1 MKRLGCNQVRHIYFH
16 YLKESGY
23 KQSTINS
30 KNVYV
35 KVFFD
40 FLQKGKTEPDFRELS
55 RSTILDFIQYL
66 NETVSERTGR
76 PYARRMK
83 LMCLGT
89 VRLIFRC
96 LYQEELILA
105 NPLQDVEI
113 HPQGAERRRAIMTEE
128 EMNAFL
134 DGIDPETELG
144 LRDRALFELLYSSGL
159 RVSEA
164 AKLTVGDIDFT
175 SRMILI
181 RESKWGKDRIVPV
194 NEAAAAFLNRLVA
207 GREERKEERVFG
219 ISSGNSINH
228 RFQKLLKDRGLA
240 RELLSAHSIRHSI
253 ATHLLARGAD
263 LRYVQELLGHRSI
276 ETTAG
281 YTHELNEN
289 LKRIY
294 RSHHPRE
301 NEYYK
306 EVDEEYLRRVEEL
319 AAALQ
324 GKERLKNREKHRR
337 RRAKKKNDSKGTP
350 EGV

>member
-1 MKRLGCNQVRHIYFH
+1 MKRLGCNAVRLIFLH
-16 YLKESGY
+16 YLTEAGY
-23 KQSTINS
+23 KANTIYS
-30 KNVYV
+30 KMTYL
-35 KVFFD
+35 KTFFE
-40 FLQKGKTEPDFRELS
+40 FLQNQNTTVDFRDLTRETL
-55 RSTILDFIQYL
+55 LAFLNHL

-89 VRLIFRC
+89 VRLVFRC
-96 LYQEELILA
+96 LYQEELILT
-105 NPLQDVEI
+105 NPLQDVDL
-113 HPQGAERRRAIMTEE
+113 HPQGAERRRSILTEE

-164 AKLTVGDIDFT
+164 AKLTVGDIDFN

-194 NEAAAAFLNRLVA
+194 NEPAAAFLKQLTA

-219 ISSGNSINH
+219 VLRGASINN
-228 RFQKLLKDRGLA
+228 RFQKLLKKRGMG

-263 LRYVQELLGHRSI
+263 LRVPRPPNFPPLAK
-276 ETTAG
+276 ETFQPFASKKCRLTA
-281 YTHELNEN
+281 
-289 LKRIY
+289 
-294 RSHHPRE
+294 
-301 NEYYK
+301 
-306 EVDEEYLRRVEEL
+306 
-319 AAALQ
+319 
-324 GKERLKNREKHRR
+324 
-337 RRAKKKNDSKGTP
+337 
-350 EGV
+350 

>member
-1 MKRLGCNQVRHIYFH
+1 MKRLGCDEVRVIFLR
-16 YLKESGY
+16 YLAEAGY
-23 KQSTINS
+23 KAGTIRS
-30 KNVYV
+30 KTTQLR
-35 KVFFD
+35 VFFS
-40 FLQKGKTEPDFRELS
+40 FLKPGVDFREIGKD
-55 RSTILDFIQYL
+55 TILEFLKYL
-66 NETVSERTGR
+66 DGLISQKTGK
-76 PYARRMK
+76 PYSRRMK
-83 LMCLGT
+83 LLCLGA
-89 VRLIFRC
+89 VRLVFRC
-96 LYQEELILA
+96 LYQEELILS

-113 HPQGAERRRAIMTEE
+113 HPQGTERRRAILTEE

-134 DGIDPETELG
+134 DGIEPDTDLG

-164 AKLTVGDIDFT
+164 AKLTVGDIDFN

-194 NEAAAAFLNRLVA
+194 NEAAAAFLKRLLS
-207 GREERKEERVFG
+207 GREEQKDARVFG
-219 ISSGNSINH
+219 VLRGASINL
-228 RFQKLLKDRGLA
+228 RFQKLLKERGLA

-281 YTHELNEN
+281 YTHELAEN

-301 NEYYK
+301 NEHYK
-306 EVDEEYLRRVEEL
+306 EVDEEYLRRVDDL

-324 GKERLKNREKHRR
+324 DTERLKNREKHRR
-337 RRAKKKNDSKGTP
+337 RRAKNKNTS
-350 EGV
+350 

>member
-1 MKRLGCNQVRHIYFH
+1 MKRLGCDEVKVIFLR
-16 YLKESGY
+16 YLAEAGY
-23 KQSTINS
+23 KPGTISS
-30 KNVYV
+30 KMTQLR
-35 KVFFD
+35 VFFA
-40 FLQKGKTEPDFRELS
+40 FLKPGVDFREIGKD
-55 RSTILDFIQYL
+55 TILEFLRYL
-66 NETVSERTGR
+66 NGFVSEKTGK
-76 PYARRMK
+76 PYSRRMK
-83 LMCLGT
+83 LLCLGA
-89 VRLIFRC
+89 VRLVFRC
-96 LYQEELILA
+96 LYQEELILS

-113 HPQGAERRRAIMTEE
+113 HPQGIEKRRSILTEE

-134 DGIDPETELG
+134 DGIEPDTDLG

-164 AKLTVGDIDFT
+164 AKLTVGDIDFN

-194 NEAAAAFLNRLVA
+194 NEAASAFLKQLLA

-219 ISSGNSINH
+219 VVRGASINL
-228 RFQKLLKDRGLA
+228 RFQKLLKDRGMG

-301 NEYYK
+301 NEYFK
-306 EVDEEYLRRVEEL
+306 EVDEAYLRRVEALIAEL
-319 AAALQ
+319 TD
-324 GKERLKNREKHRR
+324 KERLKNREKHRR
-337 RRAKKKNDSKGTP
+337 RRAKKKNLSQGTP

>member
-1 MKRLGCNQVRHIYFH
+1 MKRLGCDEVGVIFLR
-16 YLKESGY
+16 YLKEAGY
-23 KQSTINS
+23 KSGTIRS
-30 KNVYV
+30 KMTQLR
-35 KVFFD
+35 VFFA
-40 FLQKGKTEPDFRELS
+40 FLKSGVDFREIGKD
-55 RSTILDFIQYL
+55 TILEFLRHLDGI
-66 NETVSERTGR
+66 VSERTGK
-76 PYARRMK
+76 PYSRRMK
-83 LMCLGT
+83 LLCLGA
-89 VRLIFRC
+89 VRLVFRC

-113 HPQGAERRRAIMTEE
+113 HLQGTERRRSIMTEE

-134 DGIDPETELG
+134 DGIEPDTDLG

-164 AKLTVGDIDFT
+164 AKLTVGDIDFN

-194 NEAAAAFLNRLVA
+194 NEAAAAFLKQFVA
-207 GREERKEERVFG
+207 GREERKDERVFG
-219 ISSGNSINH
+219 VLRGSSINN
-228 RFQKLLKDRGLA
+228 RFQKLLKERGLA

-281 YTHELNEN
+281 YTHELAEN

-306 EVDEEYLRRVEEL
+306 EVDEAYLRRVEALTAEL
-319 AAALQ
+319 TD
-324 GKERLKNREKHRR
+324 KERLKNRDKHRR
-337 RRAKKKNDSKGTP
+337 RRAKKKNSS
-350 EGV
+350 

>member
-1 MKRLGCNQVRHIYFH
+1 MKRLGFEEVTRLFFH
-16 YLKESGY
+16 YLAEAGY
-23 KQSTINS
+23 KSSTIRS
-30 KNVYV
+30 KTVYV
-35 KVFFD
+35 KVFRD
-40 FLQKGKTEPDFRELS
+40 FLGKQKPDIDFRDLTRETL
-55 RSTILDFIQYL
+55 LDFIQHL
-66 NETVSERTGR
+66 NETVSARTGR

-96 LYQEELILA
+96 LYQEELILT
-105 NPLQDVEI
+105 NPLQDMEI
-113 HPQGAERRRAIMTEE
+113 HPKGAERRRSIMTEE

-134 DGIDPETELG
+134 DGIEPDTDLG

-181 RESKWGKDRIVPV
+181 RESKWDKDRIVPV
-194 NEAAAAFLNRLVA
+194 NEAATAFLNRLVA
-207 GREERKEERVFG
+207 GREERKDERVFG
-219 ISSGNSINH
+219 IASGNSINH

-306 EVDEEYLRRVEEL
+306 EVDEEYLTRVDDL
-319 AAALQ
+319 AASLQ
-324 GKERLKNREKHRR
+324 GKKRLKNREKHRR